1 MCARGWQARKHSSS
15 RLGTRRA
22 HARDFHGVVGPT
34 VREWGSRATHHTP
47 ASLAIGMPRPLCP
60 RRTTSVRRGPVRTAA
75 RASTPRTPATIGRK
89 WPHTLINCTL
99 PSAGRAPGTNS
110 WPRNPSPSH
119 SHSLPATRGGEVSGT
134 WTFPAATATR
144 GRSLSA
150 AGAGQTMLI
159 CKYEEDSRFE
169 VLLKTRAQQRCAPET
184 QAHTHSTHF
193 IEHVLQVAQVASI
206 APLLLGVRRTPLIGV
221 RRQHNKR
228 HAVAVSAP
236 APGLLRRADWPRG
249 LPRSIIHAATGLV
262 P

>member
-1 MCARGWQARKHSSS
+1 MQWACGVSAREREARGAIRRVVAYREDVRQRHDFDCVCRIRHPWVHGVWHQGAACVCARGWQARKHSSS

-89 WPHTLINCTL
+89 WPHTLINC
-99 PSAGRAPGTNS
+99 AVRGARPGHQLVAAQPLS
-110 WPRNPSPSH
+110 SH

-144 GRSLSA
+144 
-150 AGAGQTMLI
+150 
-159 CKYEEDSRFE
+159 
-169 VLLKTRAQQRCAPET
+169 
-184 QAHTHSTHF
+184 
-193 IEHVLQVAQVASI
+193 
-206 APLLLGVRRTPLIGV
+206 
-221 RRQHNKR
+221 
-228 HAVAVSAP
+228 VSALSP
-236 APGLLRRADWPRG
+236 PLERGRLCSFVSMKKIRG
-249 LPRSIIHAATGLV
+249 LKYC
-262 P
+262 

>member
-1 MCARGWQARKHSSS
+1 MQWACGVSAREREARGAIRRVVAYREDVRQRHDFDCVCRIRHPWVHGVWHQGAACVCARGWQARKHSSS

-134 WTFPAATATR
+134 WTFPAATATC
-144 GRSLSA
+144 GRSALS
-150 AGAGQTMLI
+150 
-159 CKYEEDSRFE
+159 
-169 VLLKTRAQQRCAPET
+169 
-184 QAHTHSTHF
+184 
-193 IEHVLQVAQVASI
+193 
-206 APLLLGVRRTPLIGV
+206 
-221 RRQHNKR
+221 
-228 HAVAVSAP
+228 
-236 APGLLRRADWPRG
+236 LRRWSGADYAH
-249 LPRSIIHAATGLV
+249 L
-262 P
+262 